1 MIYTY
6 RKNGIIL
13 RFLLYFIFIIFM
25 TLFFILYP
33 SGILSLLF
41 LLILYFYA
49 FVLLSPFFTHHSLT
63 RDWLILRHGLA
74 ARIEI
79 PLKNIESCRPYTGS
93 QKRLRTGVYSPWKEK
108 ALYIMADSKSAA
120 ITLQLAEPMKVPA
133 VLWKQVDSV
142 VFDLDHR
149 DIFLKNLRAQS
160 GCSESASDE
169 GDEIQ

>member
-13 RFLLYFIFIIFM
+13 RFLLYFVFILSL

-33 SGILSLLF
+33 SGIPAILF
-41 LLILYFYA
+41 LLILYCYA
-49 FVLLSPFFTHHSLT
+49 FLMLSSIFTEHSLT
-63 RDWLILRHGLA
+63 KDWLILRHGLG

-79 PLKNIESCRPYTGS
+79 PLNKIESCGPYNGS
-93 QKRLRTGVYSPWKEK
+93 LKKLRIGVYSPWKEK
-108 ALYIMADSKSAA
+108 TLYVMADRESAV
-120 ITLQLAEPMKVPA
+120 TLQLAEPMKVPA

-142 VFDLDHR
+142 VFDVEHR

-160 GCSESASDE
+160 GCSDAE
-169 GDEIQ
+169 EIH